1 MSPPPVDFPPSD
13 QYGVESVQPAVSE
26 VWHVEL
32 QGDLGRVGW
41 QAGGQDAV
49 AGEDGRTTQ
58 PERRWMVGKL

>member
-1 MSPPPVDFPPSD
+1 MSPPPVHFSPSD
-13 QYGVESVQPAVSE
+13 QDGVDSVQAAVSE
-26 VWHVEL
+26 VCHVEL
-32 QGDLGRVGW
+32 QGDLGRVGR